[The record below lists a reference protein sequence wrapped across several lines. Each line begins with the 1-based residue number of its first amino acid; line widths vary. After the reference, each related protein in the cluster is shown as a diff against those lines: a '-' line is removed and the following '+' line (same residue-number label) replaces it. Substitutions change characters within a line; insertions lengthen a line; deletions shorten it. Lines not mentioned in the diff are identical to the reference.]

1 MINTLAGYFWFRSLP
16 NVRQGVLISE
26 DMKLVVASLA
36 ILLAIACGSAA
47 PGPGGQ
53 ALTVDQLK
61 FRVMDAVGTP
71 VYCDPDYYPVVR
83 EGGEQAN
90 AISTYPE
97 IRDQADLYAAIVA
110 HEHLPVAGLSDA
122 QKLTVYRAFKLLRAL
137 TLTRNDIFQQ
147 PGGAPG
153 SEYTFDYRAQ
163 SPTSIQL
170 VSGTVSFDGAVTV
183 KLKTPSGPP
192 PCPICLA
199 ANTLIA
205 TPDGDV
211 RVVDVRAGMLV
222 WTASLNG
229 RRVASP
235 VVEIGSTPVP
245 AGHVM
250 VGLRLAD
257 GRELLA
263 SPGHQTADGRPL
275 GSLAVGDGVDG
286 STVTRWELVP
296 YSGDRTYDLL
306 PAGSTGTYWANGIP
320 LSSTLAP

>member
-1 MINTLAGYFWFRSLP
+1 M
-16 NVRQGVLISE
+16 LISE
-26 DMKLVVASLA
+26 DMKRAVASLA
-36 ILLAIACGSAA
+36 ILLAIACGSAS

-61 FRVMDAVGTP
+61 FKVMDAVGTP

-90 AISTYPE
+90 AVATYPD

-110 HEHLPVAGLSDA
+110 HEHLPFAGLSDA

-153 SEYTFDYRAQ
+153 SEYSFEYRAQ

-170 VSGTVSFDGAVTV
+170 VQGTVSFDGAVTV

-199 ANTLIA
+199 ASTLIA

-211 RVVDVRAGMLV
+211 RVVDIRVGMLV
-222 WTASLNG
+222 WTASADG
-229 RRVASP
+229 RRVAAP
-235 VVEIGSTPVP
+235 VIEIGSTPVP

-250 VGLRLAD
+250 VSLRLAD

-263 SPGHQTADGRPL
+263 SPGHRTADGRPL
-275 GSLAVGDGVDG
+275 GALAVGDRLDG
-286 STVTRWELVP
+286 STVALWQLVP
-296 YSGDRTYDLL
+296 YSGDRTYDLR
-306 PAGSTGTYWANGIP
+306 PAGATGTYWANWIL
-320 LSSTLAP
+320 LSSTLG